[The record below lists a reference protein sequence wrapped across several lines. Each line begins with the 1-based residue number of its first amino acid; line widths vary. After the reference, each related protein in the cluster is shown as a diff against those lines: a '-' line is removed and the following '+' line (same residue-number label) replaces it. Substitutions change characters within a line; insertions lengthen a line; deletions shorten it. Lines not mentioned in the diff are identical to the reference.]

1 MTIFS
6 GRGEISLR
14 PFPLS
19 EVRLPKSFHCFF
31 PGSIHNN
38 FRTGVFD
45 EQELDGTPAPV
56 RETSLGE

>member
-1 MTIFS
+1 
-6 GRGEISLR
+6 
-14 PFPLS
+14 LS

-56 RETSLGE
+56 WETSLGE